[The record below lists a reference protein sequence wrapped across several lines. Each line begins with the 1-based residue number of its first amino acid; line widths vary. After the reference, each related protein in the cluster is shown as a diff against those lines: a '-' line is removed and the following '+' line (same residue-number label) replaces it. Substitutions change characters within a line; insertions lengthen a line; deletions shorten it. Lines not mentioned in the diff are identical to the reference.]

1 MKVKCLLVLTLVS
14 VCAVALFVP
23 TRYSAVE
30 AEKRFAAYLF
40 IEVETVVYPKGKED
54 DDDFP
59 QERRW
64 YISNVI
70 EQPQDVAS
78 YSLKKQKF
86 IPWFSKNVMDPAEVR
101 GIMIDY
107 GEQDLRINGESSVG
121 SYATRAEAEEARLKA
136 IEYRKNQSGNIY
148 TFEIDLRSQKGEET
162 SKPKLLH
169 RDKETKAHYEPKG
182 KP

>member
-1 MKVKCLLVLTLVS
+1 MKVRSVIALAVLSVLVVSSGLTAPS
-14 VCAVALFVP
+14 P
-23 TRYSAVE
+23 TVQ

-54 DDDFP
+54 DDDYP

-70 EQPQDVAS
+70 EQPQDVRD

-86 IPWFSKNVMDPAEVR
+86 IPYFSKNVMDPAEAR

-107 GEQDLRINGESSVG
+107 GEQDLKINGESSIG
-121 SYATRAEAEEARLKA
+121 SYATKAEAEAARTKE

-148 TFEIDLRSQKGEET
+148 TFEIDFRSQKGEET
-162 SKPKLLH
+162 SKPKLLY
-169 RDKETKAHYEPKG
+169 RDKGTKAHYEKG
-182 KP
+182 TK